1 MSMCVVRCPKCKAFF
16 VESSEEWNQDR
27 GCCKQCAPRKYR
39 NIKTDVGG
47 ILFDSQKE
55 AQHYRDLL
63 ARKCAGEISDLV
75 LQPVFPI
82 VVNGKKIAKYIA
94 DFQYRDSSTAVV
106 IVEDIKSSAT
116 RTSTY
121 RLKKKLVEALYG
133 IVIVEV

>member
-1 MSMCVVRCPKCKAFF
+1 MSMCILRCPRCKAFF
-16 VESSEEWNQDR
+16 VEPSEEWDQKH
-27 GCCKQCAPRKYR
+27 GCCKGCAPRKYR
-39 NIKTDVGG
+39 NIKTEVDG

-55 AQHYRDLL
+55 AKHYRDLL
-63 ARKCAGEISDLV
+63 ARKHAGEICDLI

-94 DFQYRDSSTAVV
+94 DFQYRDLKTDTTIVV
-106 IVEDIKSSAT
+106 DTKGV
-116 RTSTY
+116 RTSVY